1 MNCCKCGDRKVSEF
15 RKLPDE
21 LKPFVTLDSKRGDPV
36 VCAACWP
43 KVKQLNPTLQTPT
56 RSSPTDTSST
66 PSCTFTPT
74 PTRRPSGA
82 NTPQPNPSSL
92 NAPCD
97 GSGRTLQGIRF
108 VPNDNHVLTEI
119 NTIRRFCLGKPV
131 LIQGCHVCGPCRK
144 ECIKMRRA
152 MDAICRRAGEP
163 EELPRSSQLP
173 APCVTTPTSPGMGL
187 RTSAKRKL
195 SEP

>member
-82 NTPQPNPSSL
+82 NTPQPNPSSI

-97 GSGRTLQGIRF
+97 GCGRTLQGIRF

-173 APCVTTPTSPGMGL
+173 APCVTTPTSPGMG
-187 RTSAKRKL
+187 T
-195 SEP
+195 